1 MGPDQAA
8 SVVTQVRA
16 DSAKSRGESW
26 GEEEQRR
33 YYDEIK
39 GQYLTQTNALYATA
53 RLWDDG
59 IILPTETRSVL
70 SRALSLAPHSE
81 RERER
86 AFGTFRM

>member
-16 DSAKSRGESW
+16 ESAASRGAAFSEAEQKSYY
-26 GEEEQRR
+26 EEIR
-33 YYDEIK
+33 
-39 GQYLTQTNALYATA
+39 GQYLTQTDALYATA

-59 IILPTETRSVL
+59 IILPSETRATL
-70 SRALSLAPHSE
+70 SLALSLAP
-81 RERER
+81 REPRDHVR

>member
-26 GEEEQRR
+26 SESEQKK
-33 YYDEIK
+33 YYDEIRQ
-39 GQYLTQTNALYATA
+39 QYLSQTDSLYATA

-59 IILPTETRSVL
+59 IILPTETRTT
-70 SRALSLAPHSE
+70 LSLALSVSPFDTDRHP
-81 RERER
+81 R